1 MITVRPVTP
10 ADFASVSA
18 ISAQLGYPATPEE
31 VAERFANIRNRPD
44 HFIRVACNAEGTVI
58 GWVHAHFIERLH
70 VARYAD
76 VAGLVVDQ
84 AARRQG
90 AARALMQAV
99 EDWARSHN
107 LPRIRLRSGQQRTDA
122 HAFYESIGYRHVTT
136 PKAFEK
142 TL

>member
-1 MITVRPVTP
+1 MITIRPISDSDY
-10 ADFASVSA
+10 ARLGA
-18 ISAQLGYPATPEE
+18 ISAQLGYPATAEE
-31 VAERFANIRNRPD
+31 IAERFANIRDRTD
-44 HFIRVACNAEGTVI
+44 HFLRAACAADGTVI
-58 GWVHAHFIERLH
+58 GWVHAHFMDRLQ

-76 VAGLVVDQ
+76 VAALVVD
-84 AARRQG
+84 ASARRQG

-99 EDWARSHN
+99 EDWARSHK

-142 TL
+142 VL

>member
-1 MITVRPVTP
+1 MITIRSITESDYERVG
-10 ADFASVSA
+10 A
-18 ISAQLGYPATPEE
+18 ISAQLGYPATAAE
-31 VAERFANIRNRPD
+31 VTERFANIRNRTD
-44 HFIRVACNAEGTVI
+44 HFVRVASNAEGMVI
-58 GWVHAHFIERLH
+58 GWVHAHFMDRLH

-84 AARRQG
+84 SARRQG

-99 EDWARSHN
+99 EDWARSHQ

>member
-1 MITVRPVTP
+1 MITIRAMTD
-10 ADFASVSA
+10 ADHERVSF
-18 ISAQLGYPATPEE
+18 ISAQLGYPATPDE
-31 VAERFANIRNRPD
+31 VAERFATIRNRPD
-44 HFIRVACNAEGTVI
+44 QFIRVACNDEGAVI

-84 AARRQG
+84 SARRQG

-99 EDWARSHN
+99 EEWARAHE

-142 TL
+142 GL

>member
-1 MITVRPVTP
+1 MITTRPV
-10 ADFASVSA
+10 ASDDFAAVSA
-18 ISAQLGYPATPEE
+18 ISAQLGYPATAKE

-44 HFIRVACNAEGTVI
+44 HFIRVACNTEGVVV

-84 AARRQG
+84 SARRQG

-136 PKAFEK
+136 PKAFERG
-142 TL
+142 L

>member
-1 MITVRPVTP
+1 MITIRSITESDYERVG
-10 ADFASVSA
+10 A
-18 ISAQLGYPATPEE
+18 ISAQLGYPATAAE
-31 VAERFANIRNRPD
+31 VTERFANIRNRTD
-44 HFIRVACNAEGTVI
+44 HFVRVASNAEGMVI
-58 GWVHAHFIERLH
+58 GWVHAHFMDRLQ

-76 VAGLVVDQ
+76 VAALVVDQ

-90 AARALMQAV
+90 AARALMQSV

-122 HAFYESIGYRHVTT
+122 HAFYESVGYRHVTT

>member
-1 MITVRPVTP
+1 MITVRPITP
-10 ADFASVSA
+10 ADFESVSA

-31 VAERFANIRNRPD
+31 VRERFAVIGARPD
-44 HFIRVACNAEGTVI
+44 HFLRVACNAEGRVL

-76 VAGLVVDQ
+76 VAGLVVDS

-107 LPRIRLRSGQQRTDA
+107 LPRIRLRSGQHRTDA
-122 HAFYESIGYRHVTT
+122 HAFYETIGYEHVTT

-142 TL
+142 GL

>member
-1 MITVRPVTP
+1 MITIRSL
-10 ADFASVSA
+10 ADADYEHVAA
-18 ISAQLGYPATPEE
+18 ISAQLGYLATPGE
-31 VAERFANIRNRPD
+31 VAERFANIRNRTD
-44 HFIRVACNAEGTVI
+44 HFIRVACNAEGIVI
-58 GWVHAHFIERLH
+58 GWVHAHFMDRLH
-70 VARYAD
+70 VARYVD

-84 AARRQG
+84 SARRQG
-90 AARALMQAV
+90 AARALMQSV
-99 EDWARSHN
+99 EDWARSHK

>member
-1 MITVRPVTP
+1 MITTRPLQD
-10 ADFASVSA
+10 ADHYRVAA
-18 ISAQLGYPATPEE
+18 ISAQLGYPATAGE
-31 VAERFANIRNRPD
+31 VGARFAALCNRPD
-44 HFIRVACNAEGTVI
+44 HFTRVACNAERVVI
-58 GWVHAHFIERLH
+58 GWVHAHFMDRLH

-76 VAGLVVDQ
+76 VAGLVVDES
-84 AARRQG
+84 ARRQG

-122 HAFYESIGYRHVTT
+122 HAFYERIGYRHVTT